1 MSRIVDE
8 GVHTLFFNGG
18 CRLVRGAMVLAK
30 VVQLGAFYKL
40 DATTQVMGSGS
51 ATSTKGTK
59 SMTKL
64 KISSMML

>member
-1 MSRIVDE
+1 MVDAR
-8 GVHTLFFNGG
+8 VDRFFFIGA
-18 CRLVRGAMVLAK
+18 CRLVQGAMVLAK
-30 VVQLGAFYKL
+30 VVRLGALYKL
-40 DATTQVMGSGS
+40 DVTTQVMGSGS

>member
-1 MSRIVDE
+1 MVDA
-8 GVHTLFFNGG
+8 GVDRFFFIGA
-18 CRLVRGAMVLAK
+18 CILVQGDMVLAK
-30 VVQLGAFYKL
+30 VVRLGALYKL
-40 DATTQVMGSGS
+40 DATTQVMDSGS

>member
-1 MSRIVDE
+1 MVDA
-8 GVHTLFFNGG
+8 GVDRFSFIGA
-18 CRLVRGAMVLAK
+18 CILVQGDMVLAK
-30 VVQLGAFYKL
+30 VVRLGALYKL